1 MPKSI
6 IFESL
11 PESIAKTLGTII
23 NMNNFIFVLFTLITT
38 LGYGAKNDSIPKFY
52 KLGLILNGNI
62 GIQNSGNYNF
72 ISSNSQIQGQDLLG
86 TVGQSGELGLE
97 FLFFFKNGLAI
108 KGDIHNS
115 RLFGTDSRGGQS
127 QLDGNWFGSG
137 KSIGIG
143 YHALLR
149 DSSSHFFLSSNLS
162 LGSFTSKWTFS
173 NSDGYTKFGD
183 FVIGPESI
191 ESFISNNYYLDINIL
206 AGFPLIKHRS
216 AFFNYSFSLGY
227 RQSVH
232 SSNWAREVTN
242 ERINNLDNTLMMG
255 WYVKFSLGI
264 GFVSKR

>member
-1 MPKSI
+1 
-6 IFESL
+6 
-11 PESIAKTLGTII
+11 
-23 NMNNFIFVLFTLITT
+23 MNNFIFVLFTLLTT
-38 LGYGAKNDSIPKFY
+38 LAYGGENDSIPIY
-52 KLGLILNGNI
+52 KLGLIVNGNI

-72 ISSNSQIQGQDLLG
+72 ISSNSQVQGQDILG

-115 RLFGTDSRGGQS
+115 RLFGTDLRGGQS

-162 LGSFTSKWTFS
+162 FGSFTSNWTFS
-173 NSDGYTKFGD
+173 NNGSTGYPNFGNV
-183 FVIGPESI
+183 VIGPESK

-206 AGFPLIKHRS
+206 AGFPLIKNKN
-216 AFFNYSFSLGY
+216 AFYKSSKFLKTQNEILFLWCSVCFQECSFS
-227 RQSVH
+227 
-232 SSNWAREVTN
+232 
-242 ERINNLDNTLMMG
+242 I
-255 WYVKFSLGI
+255 
-264 GFVSKR
+264 

>member
-1 MPKSI
+1 
-6 IFESL
+6 
-11 PESIAKTLGTII
+11 
-23 NMNNFIFVLFTLITT
+23 MNNFIFVLFTLIAT
-38 LGYGAKNDSIPKFY
+38 LGYGGKNDSIPKFY

-162 LGSFTSKWTFS
+162 FGSYTSKWTFS
-173 NSDGYTKFGD
+173 NNGSTGYPNFGNV
-183 FVIGPESI
+183 VISPESQ

-206 AGFPLIKHRS
+206 AGFPLIK
-216 AFFNYSFSLGY
+216 NKN
-227 RQSVH
+227 V
-232 SSNWAREVTN
+232 
-242 ERINNLDNTLMMG
+242 
-255 WYVKFSLGI
+255 I
-264 GFVSKR
+264 GFVGAPWTLLVYMINKHSPKKELIKNFFKDGFLINRILTILEKFLKLRILNLSKYL

>member
-1 MPKSI
+1 
-6 IFESL
+6 
-11 PESIAKTLGTII
+11 
-23 NMNNFIFVLFTLITT
+23 MNNFIFVLFTLIAT
-38 LGYGAKNDSIPKFY
+38 LGYGGKNDSIPKFY

-108 KGDIHNS
+108 KGDIHSS
-115 RLFGTDSRGGQS
+115 RLFGTDLRGDQS
-127 QLDGNWFGSG
+127 KLDGNWFGSG

-162 LGSFTSKWTFS
+162 FGSYTSKWTFS
-173 NSDGYTKFGD
+173 NNGSTGYPNFGNV
-183 FVIGPESI
+183 VISPESQ

-206 AGFPLIKHRS
+206 AGFPLIKNKNV
-216 AFFNYSFSLGY
+216 FFNYSFSIGY

-232 SSNWAREVTN
+232 SAIWTRDVTN
-242 ERINNLDNTLMMG
+242 ERINNLNNTLLMG

-264 GFVSKR
+264 GLIRKT